1 MHIVVLFLQSTIYI
15 KQINHKT
22 MKYKILLVSLLLF
35 CANSLFGQFG
45 SIEDF
50 KSGFEEFNKRVGI
63 EKVYLHFDKS
73 DYDAGDN
80 IWFKAY
86 LLDDKSNSLPEDSLN
101 LYVDF
106 IDSRGNIVENLVM
119 LAVNGTAWGGIN
131 LFDSMPEGNYKIRAY
146 TDRMLQY
153 DKGSAYEKHFYIHS
167 FGYENFIPQSDI
179 RLNKRLNKFL
189 EKKSAEFS
197 LFLFPEGGNLVEGLV
212 NRIAF
217 KASDGLGKGISLEG
231 EVLDSKGNIV
241 EKFSAPAHGYG
252 TFKLKPLA
260 GDTYKV
266 RAYLGGSSPKD
277 FALPEL
283 FKSGYVMHLTYG
295 EKTLNMSISAS
306 PSLPVSETGSL
317 YLVIHNRG
325 TIEMEEIIEITN
337 GSFAKSYNL
346 NDFSDGINQLTLF
359 NKDFVPIAQRLFFVN
374 PREIVSFNANL
385 FFQEHEKNKFLQLV
399 LQSTDQEGNPV
410 QGNYSLSVQS
420 GDFTPVNSSENIL
433 NYMTISS
440 ELKGVNNEITK
451 QIYGVDNPEEF
462 IDLLMLTHGWRR
474 FSLNDLLKKD
484 GQIVEKTFPPGLIIK
499 GKLFDPVSRQYLPNY
514 PVQLTLKGNY
524 NKSLKAVTNPDG
536 EFVFDN
542 LLFEGPLKIEL
553 FARRTP
559 GGGFPIF
566 EVSNPERRTDITD
579 FVRANRITEKG
590 TRWKKPKA
598 NARFAGTGNETMDEP
613 KSLYGSP
620 DQTIVI
626 DSRLVNYRSILHVL
640 QDKAVGFTI
649 QDGQINFRGPSSVML
664 SSSPIFMLDGSMIDQ
679 SAFMIMS
686 PSELQR
692 IEIFKGAN
700 TAIFGVRGTN
710 GAIIGYSRRYSGSVN
725 GTREMVVQGFHTP
738 VDYYDNIVKTNVLKP
753 GVNYTKTIQ
762 WDPLVKS
769 NENGEAINIFP
780 FPDGISRFKV
790 IIEGVAADGKIGFGE
805 FIYEFRK

>member
-1 MHIVVLFLQSTIYI
+1 
-15 KQINHKT
+15 
-22 MKYKILLVSLLLF
+22 MKYKILLISFFCQLF
-35 CANSLFGQFG
+35 IANSLIGQFG
-45 SIEDF
+45 SVEAF
-50 KSGFEEFNKRVGI
+50 KIGFNEFNELVKT

-73 DYDAGDN
+73 EYYAGDN
-80 IWFKAY
+80 IWFKVY
-86 LLDDKSNSLPEDSLN
+86 LFDDKSKGLPEDSLN

-106 IDSRGNIVENLVM
+106 IDSRGNIIKNIVM
-119 LAVNGTAWGGIN
+119 LAVNGTAWGVIS

-146 TDRMLQY
+146 TDRINQY
-153 DKGSAYEKHFYIHS
+153 DKDNAYEKHFYIHN
-167 FGYENFIPQSDI
+167 FGYENLIPQSDI
-179 RLNKRLNKFL
+179 RVNKRLNKEL
-189 EKKSAEFS
+189 QKKSTEFS
-197 LFLFPEGGNLVEGLV
+197 LYFFPEGGNIVEGLV
-212 NRIAF
+212 NQIAI

-231 EVLDSKGNIV
+231 EVLDSGGNIV
-241 EKFSAPAHGYG
+241 EKFSTPAHGYG

-266 RAYLGGSSPKD
+266 RASLAGSPAKD
-277 FALPEL
+277 FALPGIM
-283 FKSGYVMHLTYG
+283 KSGYVMQLTPG
-295 EKTLNMSISAS
+295 ETTMNLDISAS
-306 PSLPVSETGSL
+306 PSFPVSEAGSL
-317 YLVIHNRG
+317 YLFIHNRG
-325 TIEMEEIIEITN
+325 TIVMEETIEFAN
-337 GSFAKSYNL
+337 GTFAKSYNL
-346 NDFSDGINQLTLF
+346 NDFPEGINQITLF
-359 NKDFVPIAQRLFFVN
+359 DRDFVPIAQRLFFVN
-374 PREIVSFNANL
+374 PREVISFNANL
-385 FFQEHEKNKFLQLV
+385 YFQEHEKNKFLQLV

-420 GDFTPVNSSENIL
+420 GNFPPINSSENIL
-433 NYMTISS
+433 NYVTISS
-440 ELKGVNNEITK
+440 ELKGVNEEITK
-451 QIYGVDNPEEF
+451 QINGVANPGEF

-474 FSLNDLLKKD
+474 FSLNEILNKD
-484 GQIVEKTFPPGLIIK
+484 GQFSENTFLPGLIIK

-514 PVQLTLKGNY
+514 PVQLTLKGGY
-524 NKSLKAVTNPDG
+524 NKSISVITNPDG

-542 LLFEGPLKIEL
+542 LLFEGLLKVEL

-559 GGGFPIF
+559 GGGFPVF
-566 EVSNPERRTDITD
+566 EVSTPERRADIIA
-579 FVRANRITEKG
+579 FGRANRIIEKG
-590 TRWKKPKA
+590 PGWRKPKG
-598 NARFAGTGNETMDEP
+598 NKGFVETGNETMDEP

-710 GAIIGYSRRYSGSVN
+710 GAIIGYSRRYSGSAN

-738 VDYYDNIVKTNVLKP
+738 VDYYDNIVKTDVLEAR
-753 GVNYTKTIQ
+753 VNYIKTIQ

-780 FPDGISRFKV
+780 FPEGLNRFKV
-790 IIEGVAADGKIGFGE
+790 VIEGVGDDGKIGFGE